1 VAAVAGI
8 GRIELS
14 WGAVADKDLLGYNV
28 YRSPRSD
35 QDYARQTGVEGT
47 SYTTGQTAYI
57 DSGLTGGATFFYR
70 ISVVTGAGESD
81 QSAFAGS
88 TVDSDTRA
96 PAAPTF
102 VDGEPATG
110 DPEQLSLTWKQP
122 TTDLNG
128 ATLTGLS
135 SYLIYRAPDSAGPF
149 DLVGTSTTTAFVDTG
164 LTAVKTYYYQIEA
177 SDQEGNLSNRS
188 TTVALTTGG
197 VDIPSNVRLSSST
210 PSNIAEA
217 PTVTVSWDASAG
229 AILDYEVQRTTVA
242 GSSTGS
248 DFTTIGTNTLD
259 TFRDDST
266 VSRGTT
272 YYYRVR
278 ARDVDDRLS
287 DWTAL
292 QTVDVKN

>member
-1 VAAVAGI
+1 M
-8 GRIELS
+8 
-14 WGAVADKDLLGYNV
+14 
-28 YRSPRSD
+28 
-35 QDYARQTGVEGT
+35 T
-47 SYTTGQTAYI
+47 STAP
-57 DSGLTGGATFFYR
+57 GGAT
-70 ISVVTGAGESD
+70 
-81 QSAFAGS
+81 
-88 TVDSDTRA
+88 
-96 PAAPTF
+96 
-102 VDGEPATG
+102 
-110 DPEQLSLTWKQP
+110 
-122 TTDLNG
+122 
-128 ATLTGLS
+128 
-135 SYLIYRAPDSAGPF
+135 
-149 DLVGTSTTTAFVDTG
+149 VGQQYV
-164 LTAVKTYYYQIEA
+164 YQIEA
-177 SDQEGNLSNRS
+177 TDQEGNLSNRS
-188 TTVALTTGG
+188 TTGALTTGG

-242 GSSTGS
+242 GSSTDS

-259 TFRDDST
+259 TTKEDST